1 MRTGVGLEGMESAN
15 RAIAED
21 LRKRQ
26 KRAISVAG
34 EQLKSELREMTRRA
48 LGDRLAKTW
57 RLNTYGMDGSEDP
70 AAWIYSKAPDII
82 QGNMRGGTIV
92 PVAGTRFLAIPT
104 ANVPQRRGRGAKA
117 KMSPEEV
124 EAHFND
130 DLVLVRG
137 KKPGTLLG
145 YMNLIQALSTRR
157 PGLRPKTK
165 GRLRQGR
172 KVKMVLMFTFV
183 KSVRQR
189 KMIDP
194 DAAFARAR
202 RTARRLL
209 EEG

>member
-1 MRTGVGLEGMESAN
+1 MRTGVALEGMGAAN
-15 RAIAED
+15 RAIADDLKRRQKSAVEIVGRGLQKD
-21 LRKRQ
+21 LR
-26 KRAISVAG
+26 AI
-34 EQLKSELREMTRRA
+34 TRKA

-57 RLNTYGMDGSEDP
+57 RLNEYGMKGSEDP
-70 AAWIYSKAPDII
+70 AAFIYSKAPDII
-82 QGNMRGGTIV
+82 RGNMRSGTIV

-104 ANVPQRRGRGAKA
+104 ANVPQRRGRGAKP

-145 YMNLIQALSTRR
+145 YMNLIQGLSTRR

-172 KVKMVLMFTFV
+172 KVRMVLMFTFV

-189 KMIDP
+189 QTIDP
-194 DAAFARAR
+194 DAVFDKWR
-202 RTARRLL
+202 RKMRRLL